1 MDCFEYYFSFFLFF
15 CIMTK
20 HVNYWVFSTTL
31 LLFSMFKLTAQ
42 TATVKIEQD
51 STIAKLMATKIE
63 FDSKNYASNFYTIQL
78 YYGDNKRAQELHDD
92 FKNKF
97 PDWEIDLSFET
108 PNYKVQVGRYKNY
121 YNGLK
126 KLMEVKQLYP
136 AAFLLE
142 IKN

>member
-1 MDCFEYYFSFFLFF
+1 
-15 CIMTK
+15 MTK
-20 HVNYWVFSTTL
+20 HPNYWVFSTTL
-31 LLFSMFKLTAQ
+31 LLFSMLKLTAQ

-126 KLMEVKQLYP
+126 NSWKLSNCILRPFY
-136 AAFLLE
+136 LR
-142 IKN
+142 

>member
-1 MDCFEYYFSFFLFF
+1 
-15 CIMTK
+15 MT
-20 HVNYWVFSTTL
+20 VYPNYWVFSTTL
-31 LLFSMFKLTAQ
+31 LLFSMLKLTAQ

-108 PNYKVQVGRYKNY
+108 PNCKVTKSKSNIKQHEHNKTYVGKQ
-121 YNGLK
+121 K
-126 KLMEVKQLYP
+126 KLSSTDTKTITMD
-136 AAFLLE
+136 
-142 IKN
+142 

>member
-1 MDCFEYYFSFFLFF
+1 ML
-15 CIMTK
+15 
-20 HVNYWVFSTTL
+20 
-31 LLFSMFKLTAQ
+31 KLTAQ

-51 STIAKLMATKIE
+51 STIAKLMAIKIE
-63 FDSKNYASNFYTIQL
+63 LDSKNYASNFYTIQL

>member
-1 MDCFEYYFSFFLFF
+1 MS
-15 CIMTK
+15 
-20 HVNYWVFSTTL
+20 
-31 LLFSMFKLTAQ
+31 SMELHDIF
-42 TATVKIEQD
+42 
-51 STIAKLMATKIE
+51 
-63 FDSKNYASNFYTIQL
+63 N
-78 YYGDNKRAQELHDD
+78 LHDD

-126 KLMEVKQLYP
+126 KLKEVKQLYP